1 MVSSAI
7 YEKVTYKQ
15 IDDMKHAI
23 GFERG
28 KVTGIKHRKYEPY
41 RNYYDAGPKAIESW
55 EQLVSIGFATKS
67 RDHWYH
73 VSDDGREFLRRVTG
87 VDILPESRWAHEH

>member
-23 GFERG
+23 GFSNRRVHG
-28 KVTGIKHRKYEPY
+28 TKHRRYEPY
-41 RNYYDAGPKAIESW
+41 RNYFNTGECDVEDW
-55 EQLVSIGFATKS
+55 ERLVAIGFAEKGN
-67 RDHWYH
+67 DNWYS
-73 VSDDGREFLRRVTG
+73 VSADGREFLERVTG
-87 VDILPESRWAHEH
+87 VKILPESR

>member
-1 MVSSAI
+1 MVSSAV

-15 IDDMKHAI
+15 IDHMKHAI

-28 KVTGIKHRKYEPY
+28 RVRGTKHRRYEPY
-41 RNYYDAGPKAIESW
+41 RNYFNTGACDVEDW

-67 RDHWYH
+67 RDNWFH
-73 VSDDGREFLRRVTG
+73 VSDDGREFLSRVTG
-87 VDILPESRWAHEH
+87 VKILPEGD